1 MARSSS
7 AVLRAAAILDFIAE
21 HPGQAFS
28 MAELV
33 RALKVSQSTCHS
45 LLTAL
50 VKVGYLFRTTE
61 RMYVLGPGLASIGKL
76 AAERYSPLQIAQ
88 PEMRRLAD
96 RFDVICSAN
105 FREGDTTVVRE
116 RATSARKIGYAAD
129 LGVPLKL
136 RSSLAAIFLAWSP
149 DEIEDWFS
157 LLPAAQAAA
166 ERTTLELGIA
176 FAREHGFLGFLKN
189 PEGPPIETSPEKLFD
204 GEISKLPIKLLP
216 IIEAD
221 SSYDLSSIIAP
232 VFNAVGKVE
241 FTISLRGFA
250 DPIGGSEIFAIAE
263 ELKGACM
270 RISSFSGGPRTPT
283 WYSPV

>member
-50 VKVGYLFRTTE
+50 VEVGYLFRTTE
-61 RMYVLGPGLASIGKL
+61 RTYVLGPGLASIGTL
-76 AAERYSPLQIAQ
+76 AADRYSPLQIAQ

-105 FREGDTTVVRE
+105 FRDGDTVIVRE
-116 RATSARKIGYAAD
+116 RAISARKVGYAAD
-129 LGVPLKL
+129 LGVPMKL
-136 RSSLAAIFLAWSP
+136 RSPLASIHLAWSP
-149 DEIEDWFS
+149 HEVEDWLSAF
-157 LLPAAQAAA
+157 PANQAEA
-166 ERTTLELGIA
+166 EHASMELGMT
-176 FAREHGFLGFLKN
+176 FVREHGFLCFLKN
-189 PEGPPIETSPEKLFD
+189 PEGPSADTPPESLFD
-204 GEISKLPIKLLP
+204 GELSKLPIKLLP
-216 IIEAD
+216 AIEEGK
-221 SSYDLSSIIAP
+221 SYGLSSIIAP
-232 VFNAVGKVE
+232 VFNAAGKVE
-241 FTISLRGFA
+241 FTISLRGFD
-250 DPIGGSEIFAIAE
+250 DPIGGSEIFSIAE
-263 ELKGACM
+263 ELKGACT
-270 RISSFSGGPRTPT
+270 RISSFSGGGRAST